1 MTFWVNMNYEGW
13 FAEFAAR
20 NNGYGLSVKGKRA
33 ILTEANMKTVYW
45 WHTKIIPKH
54 FDSVAR
60 SRYHYQQRKRR
71 YRGIK
76 QALAQGKEV
85 YIRGQLVPPE
95 SIKKAGRVDIVRSGR
110 TEQQAEAPTPVRA
123 TPNKAVAVLR
133 VPRHIVRR
141 PSAGHP
147 DQAAEIKKLTKAE
160 QEQLVRIW
168 KKTFLAAVRVFG
180 SSIVTVRKRFVSRS
194 SGGLV

>member
-1 MTFWVNMNYEGW
+1 MTFWINADYEGW
-13 FAEFAAR
+13 FTEFAIR
-20 NNGYGLSVKGKRA
+20 NRGYGMTTKGKRA
-33 ILTEANMKTVYW
+33 ILTEANMRTVFW
-45 WHTKIIPKH
+45 WHRKIIPKH

-60 SRYHYQQRKRR
+60 SRYHYQRRKRR

-76 QALAQGKEV
+76 QELAAGKEV
-85 YIRGQLVPPE
+85 YIRGQLIPPE
-95 SIKKAGRVDIVRSGR
+95 KIKKAGRVDIVRSGR

-123 TPNKAVAVLR
+123 TPNRAVAVLR

-141 PSAGHP
+141 PQAGRP
-147 DQAAEIKKLTKAE
+147 DQASEIKKLTKAE
-160 QEQLVRIW
+160 QEQLVRVW

-180 SSIVTVRKRFVSRS
+180 SSVVTVRKRFVSRS